1 METLR
6 KFFPYSFQPKKNIGD
21 LIVNVLLHMVA
32 GIVIGFVCSVIFFI
46 PLIGLLAGLVSSLA
60 ELYLTA
66 GVILSVLDYFNVLK

>member
-6 KFFPYSFQPKKNIGD
+6 KLFPYSFQPKKDIGS

-32 GIVIGFVCSVIFFI
+32 GIVIGFLCTILFFI
-46 PLIGLLAGLVSSLA
+46 PLLGLLAGLISALA

-66 GVILSVLDYFNVLK
+66 GVILSVLDYLKLLK

>member
-6 KFFPYSFQPKKNIGD
+6 KFFPYSFQTKKDIGA

-32 GIVIGFVCSVIFFI
+32 GIIIGFLCTVLFFI

-66 GVILSVLDYFNVLK
+66 GVILSVLDYFKILK